1 VAALK
6 RFKPFKDSEK
16 NILAEALF
24 RWMNDGVS
32 LDDDD
37 FYEQEEKDEMR
48 KVATKLAAELN
59 R

>member
-1 VAALK
+1 MAALK